1 MICDHILGAI
11 ALASDLSATDRL
23 VLFAIGG
30 DCLSLEEILDRV
42 RPFDATEQL
51 RSLLERSIVALAEP
65 DLLTVRDP
73 TTWADRP
80 ALNAI
85 ERIAEARQRAA
96 DPDGWDG
103 PVLLKFS
110 RGMSRRSP
118 ATGARRSRK
127 RREGVERD
135 DAATTAR
142 RTR

>member
-85 ERIAEARQRAA
+85 ERVAEARERAA
-96 DPDGWDG
+96 DPDGWGG
-103 PVLLKFS
+103 PVLLRF
-110 RGMSRRSP
+110 
-118 ATGARRSRK
+118 AQ
-127 RREGVERD
+127 
-135 DAATTAR
+135 TAR
-142 RTR
+142 ERSKSSAVRKLVPLARPTYSPSPFIPAESL